1 MMVSGFARTASR
13 HHQQR
18 ALALMVD
25 PASEGALQ

>member
-1 MMVSGFARTASR
+1 MVASGFARADSR